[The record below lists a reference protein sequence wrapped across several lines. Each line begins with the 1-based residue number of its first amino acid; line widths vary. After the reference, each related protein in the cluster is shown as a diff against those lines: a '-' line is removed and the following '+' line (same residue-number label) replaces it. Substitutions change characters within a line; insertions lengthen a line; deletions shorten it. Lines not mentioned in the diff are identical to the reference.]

1 MKDAAIQFVSLASDA
16 LVVTFLGN
24 WPKEG
29 DVPATGERVLQVR
42 ETTPSGISYNS
53 ELLEKWDA
61 SLLAFV
67 SDADAIPG
75 VRRRKLRH
83 IGRELPRSTRP
94 SRRSNR
100 SPPPWA
106 TAAAANLIG
115 TVAETLPAHC
125 APATV
130 ANVKDQ
136 ATEPHS
142 RVTTW
147 FMWLQ
152 TNLSDTTHHL
162 ARRRTC
168 DAYF

>member
-24 WPKEG
+24 WPKDG

-67 SDADAIPG
+67 SVAYAIPG

-100 SPPPWA
+100 SPPPLGHGSRSKPNRHGCRDPA
-106 TAAAANLIG
+106 GTLCSGDSGQRQRPGYRTAFQSNNLVYV
-115 TVAETLPAHC
+115 VADKPL
-125 APATV
+125 
-130 ANVKDQ
+130 
-136 ATEPHS
+136 
-142 RVTTW
+142 
-147 FMWLQ
+147 
-152 TNLSDTTHHL
+152 
-162 ARRRTC
+162 
-168 DAYF
+168 